1 MGTLDVWY
9 ADRKLGKVCESEK
22 DLRRSYGALLAGKI
36 GQRLAALRAADTL
49 EDMRPPALGRC
60 HELTGDYEGCLSLH
74 LNANWRLIFSPTE
87 FTENDQGGLDWSSV
101 ASVTIEGIEDYH

>member
-9 ADRKLGKVCESEK
+9 ADRKLRKICESEK
-22 DLRRSYGALLAGKI
+22 DLRRTYGAPLAGKV
-36 GQRLAALRAADTL
+36 GQRLRALEAAETL

-60 HELTGDYEGCLSLH
+60 HELTGDREGCLSLH

-87 FTENDQGGLDWSSV
+87 FAEDEQGGLDWSSV
-101 ASVTIEGIEDYH
+101 TSVTIEGIEDYH